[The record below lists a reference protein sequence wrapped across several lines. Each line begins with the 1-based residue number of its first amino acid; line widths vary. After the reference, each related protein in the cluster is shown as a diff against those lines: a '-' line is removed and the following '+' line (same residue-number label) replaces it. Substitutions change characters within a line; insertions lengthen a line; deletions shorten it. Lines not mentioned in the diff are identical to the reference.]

1 MRHSLAA
8 LGLMVGLGMGGCAHL
23 SEVDTHEL
31 CEITRAEAEDAT
43 PSIVLAAFSRDELLF
58 LDASGT
64 ADVSDARPATTDT
77 VYMFFS
83 ISKVFTATAV
93 MQLVDD
99 GKIDLD
105 RPLREYLPEL
115 ALQNPFDTPLTVRH
129 LLNHS
134 SGLPNPA
141 PWAWAH
147 LEEEP
152 RPRLAQFLDSIL
164 AEHPELEHE
173 PGTRDD
179 YNNLGYLILGLLVE
193 RTADQP
199 YEDYVRAR
207 ILEPLGMQRTDFVY
221 RPAMKADAA
230 RGTVERNSLY
240 HRLFRRVARPELFG
254 TPTED
259 YATSRL
265 YLVDGAPYGGLV
277 GTAEDLSR
285 FARMHL
291 GGGTLDGQRVL
302 SPEAVAAMQAP
313 QRLNNGKLLDH
324 ALGWHSDT
332 IDGERYFNH
341 MGKGGGF
348 RPAVRIYPGLGYGI
362 VVLTN
367 RTKYDP
373 KPITRRVPITGT
385 ARPQCTA
392 GS

>member
-1 MRHSLAA
+1 MA
-8 LGLMVGLGMGGCAHL
+8 GIGTGGCAHL
-23 SEVDTHEL
+23 SEADTRDL
-31 CEITRAEAEDAT
+31 CEVLNAEVTEAT
-43 PSIVLAAFSRDELLF
+43 PSMVLAAVSKDELLF
-58 LDASGT
+58 LDAAGT
-64 ADVSDARPATTDT
+64 ADVVDGRAATPDT

-93 MQLVDD
+93 MQLVDR
-99 GKIDLD
+99 GQVDLD
-105 RPLREYLPEL
+105 QPLNRYLPEL
-115 ALQNPFDTPLTVRH
+115 ELQNPFETPLTVRH

-147 LEEEP
+147 LADVP
-152 RPRLAQFLDSIL
+152 RPRLEAFVASIL
-164 AEHPELEHE
+164 AEHPRLEHE
-173 PGTRDD
+173 PGTRDE
-179 YNNLGYLILGLLVE
+179 YNNLGYLILGLLIE
-193 RTADQP
+193 RTTGEP
-199 YEDYVRAR
+199 YDTYVRAN
-207 ILEPLGMQRTDFVY
+207 ILEPLGMARTDFVY
-221 RPAMKADAA
+221 RTEMKDDAA
-230 RGTVERNSLY
+230 RGTVKRNSLY

-254 TPTED
+254 PSVD
-259 YATSRL
+259 GYATARL

-291 GGGTLDGQRVL
+291 NGGTLDGERVL

-313 QRLNNGKLLDH
+313 QRLRNGKLLDH

-348 RPAVRIYPGLGYGI
+348 RPAVRIYPRLGYGL

-373 KPITRRVPITGT
+373 KPITRRVPIAGPP
-385 ARPQCTA
+385 RPQCNTD
-392 GS
+392 